1 MLLEYVI
8 SFILL
13 HILDYAY
20 ILVNKSKIKKYITN
34 IQLEPVTF
42 KYKYM
47 FITYILIAYV
57 ITLFI
62 LPKIRDTHIA
72 KDSITYGLSMGIVIY
87 AVSILHNMA
96 VFNKQNKYL
105 IYSDV
110 MIRSISLI
118 IVVYITKKISVFFK
132 HVI

>member
-1 MLLEYVI
+1 
-8 SFILL
+8 
-13 HILDYAY
+13 
-20 ILVNKSKIKKYITN
+20 
-34 IQLEPVTF
+34 
-42 KYKYM
+42 
-47 FITYILIAYV
+47 
-57 ITLFI
+57 
-62 LPKIRDTHIA
+62 
-72 KDSITYGLSMGIVIY
+72 MGIVIY